1 MILLLTLSLAFGHG
15 GEDHGAPAPVL
26 SSASSARIVIS
37 NERIDAALVLGSTSL
52 GEVPVALLVADAE
65 TSAPANL
72 ASAKLALSGPG
83 SVNADLSRAGPG
95 QASGTLNVEEPG
107 SYAGSIIAQLGERAE
122 LLAVSGLDFRAAE
135 HDHTGAGPSWGLAVA
150 LGLLLLTVGLAAGW
164 RLGRRA
170 VAAILLLGA
179 GLLSLR
185 PIAVDAHGGEDHGAP
200 SPGAQPTAGGALD
213 LPMESQFLL
222 GLRTVRLAP
231 QPFQERVPAFGALV
245 SAPDGA
251 ARVTAPVTGV
261 LQAPAGGLPR
271 PGTLVQAGQILANIL
286 ETPSGADRV
295 ALLAG
300 RAEATARLEQAS
312 ADLVLAE
319 RDAAQIEAL
328 GDALSE
334 RERLDRQGRL
344 SVARTAVD
352 QVKRTLDAYDG
363 ARLTAIRAPITGRLA
378 ELTARPGDT
387 VQVGDPLLRVVG
399 DAALWMVG
407 RVPERAALRLRAG
420 ADATVTTPASTAALP
435 AQLLDAGLV
444 ADPSTGMVTV
454 TLALDAQDLRPGLSA
469 TAWIATSEPRTTLSI
484 PDAALV
490 QSDGVPLV
498 FVKTGPE
505 SFVAR
510 PVKLGARSGDAW
522 EILAGLSSGERVVT
536 EATGALRGLAGR

>member
-1 MILLLTLSLAFGHG
+1 MILLLSLSLAFGHG
-15 GEDHGAPAPVL
+15 GEDHGAPAVVV
-26 SSASSARIVIS
+26 SSVSGARIVTS
-37 NERIDAALVLGSTSL
+37 NERIDAALVLGSTSP
-52 GEVPVALLVADAE
+52 GEVPVTLLVADAE

-83 SVNADLSRAGPG
+83 SANADLTHTGPG
-95 QASGTLNVEEPG
+95 QASGTLNVEAPG
-107 SYAGSIIAQLGERAE
+107 SYAGSIVAQLGERAE
-122 LLAVSGLDFRAAE
+122 LLAVSGLDFGATE

-150 LGLLLLTVGLAAGW
+150 LGLLLLVVGLGVGW

-170 VAAILLLGA
+170 VVAALLLGA
-179 GLLSLR
+179 GGLALR
-185 PIAVDAHGGEDHGAP
+185 PVTVDAHGGEDHGAP
-200 SPGAQPTAGGALD
+200 APGAQPAAGGALA

-222 GLRTVRLAP
+222 GLRTVRVTP
-231 QPFQERVPAFGALV
+231 QPFQERAPAFGSLV

-261 LQAPAGGLPR
+261 LQAPSGGMAR

-286 ETPSGADRV
+286 EAPSGPDRV

-300 RAEATARLEQAS
+300 RAEAATRLEQAS
-312 ADLVLAE
+312 ADLILAE
-319 RDAAQIEAL
+319 RDAAQIDAL

-344 SVARTAVD
+344 SVARAAVE
-352 QVKRTLDAYDG
+352 QVKRSLDAYDG
-363 ARLTAIRAPITGRLA
+363 ARLSPIRAPITGRLA
-378 ELTARPGDT
+378 EVVARPGDT
-387 VQVGDPLLRVVG
+387 VQAGDPLLRVVG

-407 RVPERAALRLRAG
+407 RVPEREALRLRSG
-420 ADATVTTPASTAALP
+420 ADATVTTPASTSALP

-454 TLALDAQDLRPGLSA
+454 TLALDAHDLRPGLSA

-498 FVKTGPE
+498 FAKTGPE

-510 PVKLGARSGDAW
+510 PVRLGARSGDAW
-522 EILAGLSSGERVVT
+522 EILAGLAPGDRVVT